1 VSKNITFFFFFTAA
15 EGIPWDNI
23 SYKNN
28 QEIIDLVSKKPNGL
42 LILLEAQCMLNR
54 VDSDDSALLA
64 SFNNAHA
71 GNPCL
76 ERPRFG
82 TKDIFIVKHF
92 AGDVSYSVSG
102 FMDKNNDALQED
114 LLTLMLCST
123 NPFVQNAIVYPATS
137 DTYSTGSG
145 ALVGEPGFVPEISP
159 DLLIPELDQVATAHS
174 RDSQDSESHVHA
186 PAEID
191 EEAAT
196 HLRKARAASRRT
208 SLMAGASGGV
218 AASAMAAAA
227 TAVAS
232 AGGTSNKKMASSVT
246 VSGQFRNQ
254 LEVLMMTLAA
264 TSPRFITCIKPNAL
278 KKPQALDRLLVL
290 EQMRYCGALEVV
302 KMRQRGY
309 VGRSCFFCFF
319 L

>member
-1 VSKNITFFFFFTAA
+1 
-15 EGIPWDNI
+15 
-23 SYKNN
+23 
-28 QEIIDLVSKKPNGL
+28 VSKKPNGL

-159 DLLIPELDQVATAHS
+159 DLLIPELDQVAAAHS
-174 RDSQDSESHVHA
+174 RDSQDSESHAHVHVHVHA

-208 SLMAGASGGV
+208 SLMAGASGGA
-218 AASAMAAAA
+218 AASAIAAAGA
-227 TAVAS
+227 G

-264 TSPRFITCIKPNAL
+264 TSSRFITCIKPNAW

-290 EQMRYCGALEVV
+290 EQMRHCGALEVV
-302 KMRQRGY
+302 KMRQRG
-309 VGRSCFFCFF
+309 
-319 L
+319 